1 MAFDTNGMFR
11 DNNLI
16 GNYPKMLWAIA
27 DYIESNA
34 VAAELGI
41 KVIGQEADVSD
52 IPEGEYN
59 YGDAYM
65 IGTEVP
71 YTMYIWTRA
80 NGNHPE
86 DYWFEVGQ
94 FPMPGPQGEP
104 GLGVDDMLRET
115 LTQWSEIDAT
125 YDSDTDITDMI
136 FNGTKTQYFDDN
148 TSRTVTEQIM
158 IPIKTDGQI
167 VPAPYQDANNNYAM
181 ALRLSKNLDNTYV
194 SQQTLSGGGYAQW
207 TNVIYGG
214 PGNSTT
220 TKINSLK
227 AYPLGFYKNN
237 VIMNPATGDAADAN
251 SCNDWNLCRWNTML
265 GKGNQLQGANLGN
278 QATANTENL
287 VFGGKNILHDG
298 VQDSATFG
306 YRNEI
311 YANQAMTHGYKNT
324 NKGGESFVQGTENQL
339 LGNITIDTDSTD
351 GYDGASSDTKASAV
365 IGNKNVIQHGMKHSL
380 VVGNQQTVDTNCQ
393 QIIVIGNKNKI
404 GKSCSWTN
412 TFGDSNE
419 VKNYAT
425 DSTVFGY
432 DNKIWGGS
440 SGTPVQYVY
449 EFGRHND
456 NAGNGSNHSY
466 AYMFG
471 DYLNTTKDHQ
481 VVVGSCNKGD
491 ATEANAFFVVGTGTL
506 GGDPFGTSNTPKTTL
521 MVKDG
526 ETDFTGII
534 KIGNTSLS
542 EAQLQSLLALIS

>member
-1 MAFDTNGMFR
+1 MIIDGKVYR
-11 DNNLI
+11 NLE
-16 GNYPKMLWAIA
+16 GQVAYLTEYLNA
-27 DYIESNA
+27 NA

-41 KVIGQEADVSD
+41 KVLGQYDDVSE

-59 YGDAYM
+59 YGDAFM

-71 YTMYIWTRA
+71 YTMYIWSRA
-80 NGNHPE
+80 GGNHPE
-86 DYWFEVGQ
+86 DYWFNVGR
-94 FPMPGPQGEP
+94 FPMPGPQGET
-104 GLGVDDMLRET
+104 GLGVDDMVSEA
-115 LTQWSEIDAT
+115 LTQWASIGAF
-125 YDSDTDITDMI
+125 YDSQTGITNIVLDGTKTSTLDNNNTITDSVQVSVPIITDGQVAVTAYSDTD
-136 FNGTKTQYFDDN
+136 DN
-148 TSRTVTEQIM
+148 HAIGISLSR
-158 IPIKTDGQI
+158 
-167 VPAPYQDANNNYAM
+167 
-181 ALRLSKNLDNTYV
+181 NLDNTYV
-194 SQQTLSGGGYAQW
+194 SQQTLAGGGYAQW

-214 PGNSTT
+214 PGSSTT

-237 VIMNPATGDAADAN
+237 VIMNPATGDSADAN

-287 VFGGKNILHDG
+287 VFGGKNILHDA

-306 YRNEI
+306 YRNEV

-351 GYDGASSDTKASAV
+351 GYDGASSDTKASAI
-365 IGNKNVIQHGMKHSL
+365 IGNKNIIQHGLKHSL
-380 VVGNQQTVDTNCQ
+380 VVGNQQTVNTNCQ
-393 QIIVIGNKNKI
+393 QIIAIGNKNKI

-419 VKNYAT
+419 IKNYAT

-432 DNKIWGGS
+432 LNKVYGGANS
-440 SGTPVQYVY
+440 SAPVQYVY
-449 EFGRHND
+449 MFGRNND
-456 NAGNGSNHSY
+456 NRGPDSTANSNVFL
-466 AYMFG
+466 MG
-471 DYLNTTKDHQ
+471 EYLNATREQQ
-481 VVVGSCNKGD
+481 VVVGCCNTGD
-491 ATEANAFFVVGTGTL
+491 VTEANAFFVVGTGDL
-506 GGDPFGTSNTPKTTL
+506 GEPNTPKTTF

-542 EAQLQSLLALIS
+542 EAQLQSLLALI

>member
-1 MAFDTNGMFR
+1 MIIDGKVYR
-11 DNNLI
+11 NLE
-16 GNYPKMLWAIA
+16 GQVEYLTE
-27 DYIESNA
+27 YLQSNA

-41 KVIGQEADVSD
+41 KVIGTEAEVSD
-52 IPEGEYN
+52 IPAGEYN

-65 IGTEVP
+65 IGTEIP
-71 YTMYIWTRA
+71 YTLYIWTRA

-86 DYWFEVGQ
+86 DFWFNVGR

-104 GLGVDDMLRET
+104 GIGIDDIANINI
-115 LTQWSEIDAT
+115 QD
-125 YDSDTDITDMI
+125 YDSISANYNSDTDITTI
-136 FNGTKTQYFDDN
+136 SLLATENVSLQDDTTIEN
-148 TSRTVTEQIM
+148 SLSVKV
-158 IPIKTDGQI
+158 PVHTDGQI
-167 VPAPYQDANNNYAM
+167 VVGHYLDVDNNRAIG
-181 ALRLSKNLDNTYV
+181 LSLSRNLDNTYV

-214 PGNSTT
+214 PGSSTT

-237 VIMNPATGDAADAN
+237 VIMNPATGDATDAN

-440 SGTPVQYVY
+440 SGTPGQYVY

-542 EAQLQSLLALIS
+542 EAQLQSLLALI